1 MLGGLLILVLI
12 SLGSKV
18 ASDVPNVLA
27 FGGITLLASA
37 LAFLPPWHRLP
48 RGSLIAVA
56 VVDVLILAMLETQLF
71 TSQPGLGILVLIPTL
86 WLAFSFGVPGVI
98 VAILGDYLA
107 ALLPYAQSGHWPAT
121 PDAWGDATMIP
132 AVVSGVG
139 IAVYVAARHIQRQ
152 RAQLTRAYVGLK
164 KAVDSRDEF
173 LQTISHELRT
183 PLTSMMGYLE
193 VIEDSVDLEREG
205 IAEPFGIVQR
215 NGQRLLTL
223 INELIA
229 EAHGRSEPVRRPE
242 NITDLAQTAL
252 DAARPAAARAGV
264 AISLT
269 RLDPLTAEVDAGD
282 ITEVFDELLS
292 NAIKFNHSGGTV
304 ALSIGRDNTDV
315 VIRVVDSGMGIPVGD
330 RTRIFERF
338 FRSPAAGRAVI
349 AGSGLGLSTVKAIVD
364 SHDGRIDA
372 TNAQPDGT
380 TIEVRLPLAIPRV
393 AALQRS

>member
-1 MLGGLLILVLI
+1 M
-12 SLGSKV
+12 
-18 ASDVPNVLA
+18 
-27 FGGITLLASA
+27 
-37 LAFLPPWHRLP
+37 
-48 RGSLIAVA
+48 
-56 VVDVLILAMLETQLF
+56 
-71 TSQPGLGILVLIPTL
+71 
-86 WLAFSFGVPGVI
+86 PGVI

-242 NITDLAQTAL
+242 NITRLAQTAL

-372 TNAQPDGT
+372 TNARPDGT